1 MLSHVSGF
9 SRRMAPGGR
18 IHDCRAFFLRTC
30 AIIPVLTASAMVVSA
45 TGPAMAQEPWTMVER
60 TFFGGT
66 DADAARGQ
74 GVTTDGTNWYFSG
87 THSLEIATPTY
98 STVRIDSDAIAANLK
113 IPSQYSDIGL
123 NHIGDIDY
131 AKGLLYISLD
141 SSQRDPV
148 TGNKYS
154 NPVIAVYNA
163 ADLSFT
169 GNAYV
174 LDPSHGIHDIASWVA
189 VDAKAGLAYG
199 MAYDNATEMAVYNL
213 ADFSF
218 VKYITLS
225 QTIDQAQGGK
235 LLDGWMYFAT
245 DGDGKT
251 LYRANLETGKV
262 EIIGN
267 LKINGEQEV
276 EGLSMR
282 WTDQGWSM
290 NVLNREE
297 SVPGSGAEGVG
308 FYKYLRPWGNAL
320 SGEIHADIT
329 AGLMDDTRFLRD
341 ATNNRL
347 LAALSQA
354 KGTAPTASGPAEQRA
369 SMDPDAASFWTDGIH
384 ARSNVDGSGYVADA
398 DHNSTGLIAGVDIPV
413 SAWRLGLVGSY
424 SQTDFSV
431 ADRFSTADSDNYQFG
446 VFAGTQVDDIGL
458 RFGASYG
465 HHDISTRRDVIFPA
479 FAETLTAEYDAA
491 TSQAYGE
498 IDYRFLERQ
507 IEFRP
512 FAGMRYV
519 HVKTDGF
526 SEKGG
531 TIAALS
537 SEDSTDSNLFSTIG
551 LRVNSQ
557 IEAASSPTFVHAMV
571 GWQHA
576 MRDVTP
582 ETTLAMTSGAS
593 FSSPGVAIAK
603 DALALDV
610 GVDVALTE
618 KSAFRASYS
627 GQFADNSRDHAFKV
641 GLDVRF

>member
-1 MLSHVSGF
+1 MLSQVSGF
-9 SRRMAPGGR
+9 SRRAAPGGC
-18 IHDCRAFFLRTC
+18 IPYCRVFLLRSC
-30 AIIPVLTASAMVVSA
+30 AIIPVLTASLIIGSGAR
-45 TGPAMAQEPWTMVER
+45 PARAQEPWTLVER
-60 TFFGGT
+60 TFFSGS

-87 THSLEIATPTY
+87 THSLEIANQDF
-98 STVRIDSDAIAANLK
+98 SRVRIDTDAIAANLK

-131 AKGLLYISLD
+131 ANGLLYISLD
-141 SSQRDPV
+141 SSNRDPV

-154 NPVIAVYNA
+154 NPVVAVYNA

-189 VDAKAGLAYG
+189 VDAKAGFAYG

-267 LKINGEQEV
+267 LKIDGEQEV

-282 WTDQGWSM
+282 WTDHGWSM

-297 SVPGSGAEGVG
+297 SFPGSGAEGVG
-308 FYKYLRPWGNAL
+308 FYTYLRPWGNAL
-320 SGEIHADIT
+320 SGEIHSDIT
-329 AGLMDDTRFLRD
+329 AGLIDDTRLLRD

-347 LAALSQA
+347 IAALAHEQGMA
-354 KGTAPTASGPAEQRA
+354 LAASGPAEQHA
-369 SMDPDAASFWTDGIH
+369 SLDPDAASFWTDGIH
-384 ARSNVDGSGYVADA
+384 ARSSVDGSGYVADA

-413 SAWRLGLVGSY
+413 SGWRLGVMGSY
-424 SQTDFSV
+424 SQSDFSV
-431 ADRFSTADSDNYQFG
+431 ANRFSTAETDNYQFG
-446 VFAGTQVDDIGL
+446 AFAGTQVDSVGL

-465 HHDISTRRDVIFPA
+465 RHDISTRRDVVFPA
-479 FAETLTAEYDAA
+479 FSETLTADYDAA

-507 IEFRP
+507 VEFRP
-512 FAGMRYV
+512 FAGMHYV
-519 HVKTDGF
+519 RVKTDGF

-531 TIAALS
+531 TTAALS
-537 SEDSTDSNLFSTIG
+537 SDGSTDSNLFSTVG
-551 LRVNSQ
+551 LRINSK
-557 IEAASSPTFVHAMV
+557 IEAASSPTFVHAMI

-576 MRDVTP
+576 MRNVTP
-582 ETTLAMTSGAS
+582 ETTFTMTSGAS
-593 FSSPGVAIAK
+593 FSSPGVPIAK
-603 DALALDV
+603 DALA
-610 GVDVALTE
+610 VDLGMEVALSDQ
-618 KSAFRASYS
+618 SALRASYS